1 MFAYLWGLLVYG
13 IIFGVVTNIV
23 IKNKGYEENWFW
35 WGFLFGVFA
44 LIVACTKPSKVVV
57 TGIAQV
63 PSVDSSIPQAIGSEK
78 DYDTLYAIPER
89 QYSVGSPI
97 VINEGKLLKEKETG
111 RIFAKCDFQIVTDKK
126 LKGAFVSVLE
136 YDVSGDYLGKT
147 DTQYLDLDRMDGILF
162 GSDHQIALS
171 NIVTRKIEIKCT
183 KVIFAD
189 DTKWEA
195 EGAWHQLPAKVSLS
209 QSLGGDL
216 ASQYKLEVNDKAQ
229 FNPQELD
236 GLWICSCGCANDL
249 GNDKCVHCGVQKASV
264 FDSLNQVELRRK
276 YVERT
281 VREQEAERQKEAT
294 NKKRNKLLVI
304 AVVIVS
310 IMIAIGAVAKNKAN
324 QAKVDEFIRSGD
336 HHGTFYY
343 REKYTEWY
351 NGNELHLTK
360 GERLE
365 ISRDSYYIEGFDTG
379 RGILQSTLYEKS
391 GTYDVKI
398 KRKSGKDVFYIIC
411 DGRQFQYDGYNF
423 TYAGRFYERSTSKDS
438 GNTVIII
445 EKN

>member
-171 NIVTRKIEIKCT
+171 NIVTRKIEINCT

-195 EGAWHQLPAKVSLS
+195 EGAWQQLPAKVSLS

-236 GLWICSCGCANDL
+236 ELWICSCGCANDL

-264 FDSLNQVELRRK
+264 FGSLNQEELRRN
-276 YVERT
+276 YNERAAK
-281 VREQEAERQKEAT
+281 EQEAAKQKEAA
-294 NKKRNKLLVI
+294 NKKRNKLLAIAAAVGVVI
-304 AVVIVS
+304 LIISSIVSANQPGLEVITLNTTMGSNAVVSS
-310 IMIAIGAVAKNKAN
+310 ISYTNHYFQLIF
-324 QAKVDEFIRSGD
+324 KVTGNFNETIDLKMKVTYPDGEISFSKWEEKDVKSGD
-336 HHGTFYY
+336 TIY
-343 REKYTEWY
+343 
-351 NGNELHLTK
+351 LCDK
-360 GERLE
+360 GFANIDR
-365 ISRDSYYIEGFDTG
+365 GHG
-379 RGILQSTLYEKS
+379 RGTAIIDIINTKNNKS
-391 GTYDVKI
+391 IGTIKVRVK
-398 KRKSGKDVFYIIC
+398 
-411 DGRQFQYDGYNF
+411 
-423 TYAGRFYERSTSKDS
+423 
-438 GNTVIII
+438 
-445 EKN
+445 